1 MYRNQFCKVY
11 HNTTSRSPSTAV
23 AADRVVLVLCRHS
36 PGQCAGR
43 DGACVEEDT
52 ELKLCSL
59 PWQHCERLC
68 LSATGELQGT
78 CGTCQHVKHCEWLC
92 TYY

>member
-1 MYRNQFCKVY
+1 MYRNQFCKDY
-11 HNTTSRSPSTAV
+11 HSTTSRSPSTAV
-23 AADRVVLVLCRHS
+23 AADRVVLVLRRHS

-43 DGACVEEDT
+43 YGACVGEDT

-59 PWQHCERLC
+59 PWQHRVCLC